1 MAEGELGEEWG
12 ATNGEERVT
21 KSGARGK
28 REGTA
33 ERKWEGKK
41 KGGYKDG
48 GRQKKKKKK
57 TEARSQRARRGG
69 GDAEVCPSRHY
80 SPHRFLFLYR
90 PVTVTGPVIGR
101 GPVSLSPSL
110 SFLFLFLC
118 LARPPWLRSSAGAL
132 GPRNS

>member
-1 MAEGELGEEWG
+1 MGEEWGGG

-21 KSGARGK
+21 KSGVRGK
-28 REGTA
+28 WEETA
-33 ERKWEGKK
+33 ERKRGEKK
-41 KGGYKDG
+41 VGGDKDG
-48 GRQKKKKKK
+48 GRRWRQEKK

-90 PVTVTGPVIGR
+90 PVTLTGPVIGR
-101 GPVSLSPSL
+101 GPVSLSLSL